1 MSRFGRMKPLFVLPP
16 VLVSLVSCPSWGE
29 IQQPLYLIC
38 HGIIQEGETAVA
50 VRNETKTFILQQH
63 ERYGYPQYVL
73 WSDIGVVKDCRYNLK
88 EIKCGESPNTLVD
101 AYSFTLDRVDGSVEE
116 IILYRSDGPLVEKNA
131 LFSGQCKIK
140 NKPEI

>member
-1 MSRFGRMKPLFVLPP
+1 MKIYFTISLILI
-16 VLVSLVSCPSWGE
+16 SLVSFPSWGE
-29 IQQPLYLIC
+29 IQKPMYFIC
-38 HGIIQEGETAVA
+38 HGIIKELKPAGT

-73 WSDIGVVKDCRYNLK
+73 WSDIGVVEDCRYNLK
-88 EIKCGESPNTLVD
+88 EIRCGESPNTLVD
-101 AYSFTLDRVDGSVEE
+101 AYSYTLDRVDGSVEE
-116 IILYRSDGPLVEKNA
+116 IILYRSDGSLVEKNA